1 MLIFMLPINDAAAVY
16 SMLLKFLIFL
26 HISGDQKMHYAET
39 SAATDC
45 NRDGQ
50 NPNLGKEEK
59 GEIVEGG
66 GE

>member
-1 MLIFMLPINDAAAVY
+1 
-16 SMLLKFLIFL
+16 
-26 HISGDQKMHYAET
+26 MHYAET